1 MNRKFIW
8 LFVLTALS
16 LLILSACGGG
26 QEAGADSALI
36 QQGKLV
42 FQANCS
48 ACHSTSPGVTIVGP
62 SLAGIATRAGEMVSG
77 LDARAYIEQSI
88 LDPGATLTEGFKNL
102 MPDTYGNSI
111 SDENLDA
118 LIAYILTIE

>member
-1 MNRKFIW
+1 MNSKLIW
-8 LFVLTALS
+8 VFVLTVLC

-26 QEAGADSALI
+26 QEDGADSALI
-36 QQGKLV
+36 QQGKLG

-62 SLAGIATRAGEMVSG
+62 TLAGIATRAGETVSG
-77 LDARAYIEQSI
+77 LDARAYLEQSI

-102 MPDTYGNSI
+102 MPDTYGKSI
-111 SDENLDA
+111 SEENLDA
-118 LIAYILTIE
+118 LITYMLTIP